1 LIKYRKSIDPEQ
13 SVLNEMNI
21 LVIGDELSLAEC
33 QQKFGA
39 GHVWHHAKG
48 RTESESLLNSTEV
61 VFDFLQDK
69 SSDDMAIYKNKNVIV
84 FLNTSLITLQSLLKN
99 TATANSHFFGF
110 CGLPTFLNRELL
122 EVSIHKES
130 DLPFLDEIGKKL
142 NTKYARVADS
152 VGLVTPRIICMIINE
167 AYYTVEEGTAS
178 RTDIDLAMK
187 LGTNYPYGPFEWG
200 QKIGLG
206 NVYDLLAAVHEA
218 THDERYLIC
227 PLLKQE
233 ASR

>member
-1 LIKYRKSIDPEQ
+1 
-13 SVLNEMNI
+13 MNI
-21 LVIGDELSLAEC
+21 LVIGDEHELAEC
-33 QQKFGA
+33 QQKFGT
-39 GHVWHHAKG
+39 GHIWQHVQNRKDAAVA
-48 RTESESLLNSTEV
+48 LSTSEV
-61 VFDFLQDK
+61 VFDFLQDR
-69 SSDDMAIYKNKNVIV
+69 SLDSMAIYNETVKLAC
-84 FLNTSLITLQSLLKN
+84 FLNTSLITLQSLLKRTDSSSN
-99 TATANSHFFGF
+99 FFGF
-110 CGLPTFLNRELL
+110 CGLPTFLNRDLL
-122 EVSIHKES
+122 EVSIIKES
-130 DLPFLDEIGKKL
+130 DLPFLNEICKKL
-142 NTKYARVADS
+142 NTKYARVVDS

-167 AYYTVEEGTAS
+167 AYYTDEEGTAT

-206 NVYDLLAAVHEA
+206 NVYDLLLAVYEA

>member
-1 LIKYRKSIDPEQ
+1 
-13 SVLNEMNI
+13 MNI
-21 LVIGDELSLAEC
+21 LIIGDNDSLG
-33 QQKFGA
+33 QSKQKFGPK
-39 GHVWHHAKG
+39 HVWHHA
-48 RTESESLLNSTEV
+48 RNREEAEALLSSVEV
-61 VFDFLQDK
+61 VFDFAPDPSSGTMVTYDK
-69 SSDDMAIYKNKNVIV
+69 MNLVV
-84 FLNTSLITLQSLLKN
+84 FFNTSLVTIQSILKSK
-99 TATANSHFFGF
+99 TTNSRFFGF

-122 EVSIHKES
+122 EVSIQKES
-130 DLPFLDEIGKKL
+130 DLPFLDEICKKL

-167 AYYTVEEGTAS
+167 AYYTVEEGTAT

-206 NVYDLLAAVHEA
+206 NVYDLLLAVYEA
-218 THDERYLIC
+218 THDDRYLIC